1 MLTTSQA
8 ARLLADTTSLDALAS
23 LLGRLGFDPP
33 LPIDRAQARRLGFS
47 PGIRGARLSAGRGTL
62 RALVVGLDAEAKA
75 REQVIALCRE
85 LVRRAPEP
93 LWLILARDERSGAL
107 FIAAPPP
114 TRLGPIPALE
124 VDPARVRDSDAET
137 FALLCGIDEA
147 SDLLVHQR
155 WRDTLGRDAL
165 TRRFYGELE
174 RVVREMAASAVGR
187 ASAEERHT
195 IALLHTSRLLFV
207 SFLEARGW
215 LDGNRDFLRVQF
227 AARAGR
233 GGAHRGL
240 LEPLWFGTL
249 NTSPPKRARAAREFG
264 RVPFLN
270 GGLFTRTALERTHR
284 ELRLTDESI
293 GAVLDGLLAR
303 YRLTARESSSAWS
316 DAAVDPEMLGRA
328 FESLMHSDQRRAQ
341 GAFYTPPALLT
352 DLTRDGIVAAL
363 EPAGVAAVTLRQG
376 WRDGFVPADER
387 GSLRDALRGIRVL
400 DPACGSGAFLVTAQ
414 EELAALLALAGDTR
428 PLAARRR
435 DVLTRSIFGVDVNPM
450 AVWLCQ
456 LRLWLSVVV
465 EDEVEDPLALAP
477 LPNLDRNVREGD
489 SLAGDGFALGAA
501 AGDVT
506 GARGANGAT
515 LARAR
520 LRYARAV
527 GARKRVLARVLDRDE
542 RAQARRLLE
551 ARVAALTAE
560 RRELLIAARSPD
572 LFAGRRHVSAST
584 REALVDLRAALRR
597 TRSQLAALRLGAAL
611 PFSFATHFADVAAA
625 GGFSLV
631 LGNPPW
637 VRPHAVPPDER
648 AALRARYR
656 VVRSAAWEAGARSAA
671 AGAGFAGQVDLAAL
685 FTERAVALTRPQGAI
700 ALLLPT
706 KLWGSLAGG
715 GLRALLLDE
724 APPRRLWDW
733 SESSAGFD
741 AAVYPSAIVARRRAL
756 AAPPRLAQPDERSRS
771 PVLMTVHRHGVPLT
785 WATPGDALTFD
796 ASVGAPWL
804 LVPPEVRAAFQSVER
819 AGVALAASAL
829 GRPLLGVKSGCNEA
843 FVLSAE
849 VAAAEGI
856 EPQCLRPLLR
866 GDEVRAWRDA
876 SAGTRDAILWT
887 HDRRGLPL
895 DSLPTATLRR
905 LAPWRRRLEQRSDA
919 RGQRWWALF
928 RTESARCDRP
938 RVVWSDIGRRPRALV
953 LGVGDLTVPLNTCY
967 VVRTPTETDAHA
979 LAALLNSTLA
989 AAWLGV
995 IAEPARGGYRRYL
1008 GWTCAR
1014 LPLPR
1019 EWPRAREALAPLGRA
1034 AQLGRTPHE
1043 MELLEAVLDAFGL
1056 SHETVAPL
1064 LSWYGL

>member
-33 LPIDRAQARRLGFS
+33 LPIDRALARRLGFA
-47 PGIRGARLSAGRGTL
+47 PGVRSARLSAGRGTL
-62 RALVVGLDAEAKA
+62 RALVVGLDAEASA
-75 REQVIALCRE
+75 REQTIALCRE

-93 LWLILARDERSGAL
+93 LWLILARDQRTGAL
-107 FIAAPPP
+107 LIAAPPP
-114 TRLGPIPALE
+114 SRLGPIPALE
-124 VDPARVRDSDAET
+124 VDLARVRDSDAET
-137 FALLCGIDEA
+137 FALLCSIDDA

-165 TRRFYGELE
+165 TRRFYAELE
-174 RVVREMAASAVGR
+174 RLVREMAEGAVGH
-187 ASAEERHT
+187 AGTEERHA

-215 LDGNRDFLRVQF
+215 LDGNRDFLRAQF

-249 NTSPPKRARAAREFG
+249 NTPLRSRARAAREFG

-270 GGLFTRTALERTHR
+270 GGLFTRTALERAHR
-284 ELRLTDESI
+284 DLRLTDESI
-293 GAVLDGLLAR
+293 GAVLEGLLAR

-328 FESLMHSDQRRAQ
+328 FESLMHTAQRRAQ

-352 DLTRDGIVAAL
+352 DLTRDGLAAAL
-363 EPAGVAAVTLRQG
+363 EPAGVAAVTLRQV
-376 WRDGFVPADER
+376 WRDGLVPADER
-387 GSLRDALRGIRVL
+387 APLLEALRGLRVL

-414 EELAALLALAGDTR
+414 EELAALLALAGDSR
-428 PLAARRR
+428 SLAVRRR
-435 DVLTRSIFGVDVNPM
+435 DVLTRSIFGVDLNPM

-465 EDEVEDPLALAP
+465 EDEVEDPMALAP

-489 SLAGDGFALGAA
+489 SLAGDAFVAGAGVGGAA
-501 AGDVT
+501 S
-506 GARGANGAT
+506 
-515 LARAR
+515 ARAR

-527 GARKRVLARVLDRDE
+527 GARKRVLGRLLDRDE
-542 RAQARRLLE
+542 RAHARRLLE
-551 ARVAALTAE
+551 ARVAALTAQ

-584 REALVDLRAALRR
+584 REALSDLRSALRR
-597 TRSQLAALRLGAAL
+597 TRAQLAALRLGAAL
-611 PFSFATHFADVAAA
+611 PFSFATHFADVAAV

-637 VRPHAVPPDER
+637 VRPHAVPLEER
-648 AALRARYR
+648 AAMRARFR
-656 VVRSAAWEAGARSAA
+656 VVRSAAWEDGARSAS

-685 FTERAVALTRPQGAI
+685 FTERAVALARPQGAI

-724 APPRRLWDW
+724 APPLRLWDW

-741 AAVYPSAIVARRRAL
+741 AAVYPSAIVARRHAL
-756 AAPPRLAQPDERSRS
+756 ATAGGVARSAEHTRS
-771 PVLMTVHRHGVPLT
+771 EPIVMTVHRHGVPLT
-785 WATPGDALTFD
+785 WATPHDALAFD
-796 ASVGAPWL
+796 SSVGAPWL
-804 LVPPEVRAAFQSVER
+804 LAPPEVCDAFRAVEQV
-819 AGVALAASAL
+819 GVPLAASSL

-849 VAAAEGI
+849 AAEQEGI

-866 GDEVRAWRDA
+866 GDAVRAWRNA
-876 SAGTRDAILWT
+876 TTSVRETILWT
-887 HDRRGLPL
+887 HDRRGLPFE
-895 DSLPTATLRR
+895 SLPAAAMRR

-928 RTESARCDRP
+928 RTESARCDLA
-938 RVVWSDIGRRPRALV
+938 RVVWSDIGKRPRALV

-967 VVRTPTETDAHA
+967 VVRTPSETDAHA
-979 LAALLNSTLA
+979 LAALLNSALA
-989 AAWLGV
+989 AAWLGI

-1019 EWPRAREALAPLGRA
+1019 DWPRARALLAPLGRA
-1034 AQLGRTPHE
+1034 ALNGHLPHE
-1043 MELLEAVLDAFGL
+1043 MELLETVLDAFGL